1 MGSSNGRSGA
11 VHIVGAGLAGLST
24 AVSLAAAGRQV
35 TIYEAAAQA
44 GGRCRSYEDAR
55 LGCRIDNGNH
65 LLLSGNTATRRYLN
79 ATGADNALIGPAQA
93 CFPFLDLRTGRRWS
107 FRPGAGRIPWWIFD
121 KRRRIPG
128 APAWRY
134 LSVLRLF
141 FAGSERTV
149 RETVGNSGVLFE
161 RLWEPL
167 AVAAL
172 NTSAST
178 GAARLLWPVL
188 RETFA
193 RGEAGCRPL
202 VARDGLSEAF
212 VEPALRMLRG
222 HGTGIRFKKRLQAI
236 EYRKGRACALRFGA
250 ESTPLEDGDSVVLAV
265 PPAAAAALV
274 PGLIVPEQ
282 SNPIVNV
289 HFLLSRRPADL
300 SPELPF
306 LGLIGGTAQWLFVRG
321 RIASVTVSAGSDLVH
336 ESAEVLAERTWRDVA
351 KALALDPQALPR
363 YRVVKEKRA
372 TMPQTPSQVRR
383 RPATA
388 CGYRNLF
395 LAGDWIDTGLPA
407 TIESAIR
414 SGESAASAADSC
426 GYEQFR
432 RVGSIL

>member
-1 MGSSNGRSGA
+1 MGSSSGHSGA
-11 VHIVGAGLAGLST
+11 VHVVGAGLAGLST
-24 AVSLAAAGRQV
+24 AISLAAGGRQI

-79 ATGADNALIGPAQA
+79 ATGAGNALIGPARA
-93 CFPFLDLRTGRRWS
+93 CFPFLDVRTGRRWS
-107 FRPGAGRIPWWIFD
+107 FRPGAGIIPWWIFD
-121 KRRRIPG
+121 KRRRVPD

-134 LSVLRLF
+134 LSALRLF
-141 FAGSERTV
+141 FAGPQSTV
-149 RETVGNSGVLFE
+149 RDTVGNSGVLFE

-172 NTSAST
+172 NTSADT

-222 HGTGIRFKKRLQAI
+222 HGADIRFKNRLQAI
-236 EYRKGRACALRFGA
+236 EYREGRARELRFGA
-250 ESTPLEDGDSVVLAV
+250 ETAALGEGDSVVLAV

-274 PGLIVPEQ
+274 PGLTVPEQ

-289 HFLLSRRPADL
+289 HFLLSRPAGL
-300 SPELPF
+300 APELPF
-306 LGLIGGTAQWLFVRG
+306 IGLIGGTAQWLFVRS

-336 ESAEVLAERTWRDVA
+336 ETAEVLAEKTWRDVA
-351 KALALDPQALPR
+351 TALALDPNVLPG

-372 TMPQTPSQVRR
+372 TIAQTPSQVRR

-414 SGESAASAADSC
+414 SGESAARAVRAGNSLEA
-426 GYEQFR
+426 
-432 RVGSIL
+432 

>member
-11 VHIVGAGLAGLST
+11 VHVVGAGLAGLST
-24 AVSLAAAGRQV
+24 AVSLASGARRV

-65 LLLSGNTATRRYLN
+65 LLLSGNEATRRYLK
-79 ATGADNALIGPAQA
+79 ATGADNALIGPDRA
-93 CFPFLDLRTGRRWS
+93 CFPFMDVRNGRRWS

-121 KRRRIPG
+121 KRRRVPG

-134 LSVLRLF
+134 LSALRF
-141 FAGSERTV
+141 AFAGPESTV

-222 HGTGIRFKKRLQAI
+222 KGAAIRFKKRLQGI
-236 EYRKGRACALRFGA
+236 EYRDGCARELRFGA
-250 ESTPLEDGDSVVLAV
+250 KTATLEEGDSVVLAV
-265 PPAAAAALV
+265 SPAATAALV
-274 PGLIVPEQ
+274 PGLTVPEE

-289 HFLLSRRPADL
+289 HFLLSRPAGL
-300 SPELPF
+300 APELPF
-306 LGLIGGTAQWLFVRG
+306 LGLIGGTAQWLFVRD

-336 ESAEVLAERTWRDVA
+336 ETAEVLAERTWRDVA
-351 KALALDPQALPR
+351 RALALDPKVMPG

-372 TMPQTPSQVRR
+372 TIAQTPSQVRR
-383 RPATA
+383 RPATK

-414 SGESAASAADSC
+414 SGENAARAARATSPL
-426 GYEQFR
+426 EA
-432 RVGSIL
+432 

>member
-1 MGSSNGRSGA
+1 MGSSNDHSGA
-11 VHIVGAGLAGLST
+11 VHVVGAGLAGLST
-24 AVSLAAAGRQV
+24 AVSLAAGGRQV
-35 TIYEAAAQA
+35 TIYEASAQA

-79 ATGADNALIGPAQA
+79 ATGAGDALIGPDRAR
-93 CFPFLDLRTGRRWS
+93 FPFLDVRNGRRWS
-107 FRPGAGRIPWWIFD
+107 FRPGAGKIPWWIFD
-121 KRRRIPG
+121 KRRRVPG

-134 LSVLRLF
+134 LSALRF
-141 FAGSERTV
+141 AFAGPESTV
-149 RETVGNSGVLFE
+149 RQTVGNSGVLFE

-172 NTSAST
+172 NTSANT

-193 RGEAGCRPL
+193 RGEEACRPL
-202 VARDGLSEAF
+202 VARQGLSEAF

-222 HGTGIRFKKRLQAI
+222 NGASVRFKKRLQAI
-236 EYRKGRACALRFGA
+236 EYRESRARALDFGA
-250 ESTPLEDGDSVVLAV
+250 ETTPLEDGDSVVLAL

-274 PGLIVPEQ
+274 PGLTVPEQ

-289 HFLLSRRPADL
+289 HFLLSQPTDL
-300 SPELPF
+300 APELPF
-306 LGLIGGTAQWLFVRG
+306 LGLIGGTAQWLFVRD

-336 ESAEVLAERTWRDVA
+336 ETAEVLAERTWRDVA
-351 KALALDPQALPR
+351 KALAMDPKVLPR

-372 TMPQTPSQVRR
+372 TMAQTPSQVRR

-414 SGESAASAADSC
+414 SGESAARAAC
-426 GYEQFR
+426 E
-432 RVGSIL
+432 GSPIEA

>member
-1 MGSSNGRSGA
+1 MGSSNGRSGV
-11 VHIVGAGLAGLST
+11 VHVVGAGLAGLST
-24 AVSLAAAGRQV
+24 AVSLAAAGRPV

-65 LLLSGNTATRRYLN
+65 LLLSGNMATRRYLK
-79 ATGADNALIGPAQA
+79 ATGAGNALIGPDRA
-93 CFPFLDLRTGRRWS
+93 CFPFMDVRNGRRWS

-121 KRRRIPG
+121 KRRRVPG

-134 LSVLRLF
+134 LSALRLL
-141 FAGSERTV
+141 FAGPESTV

-193 RGEAGCRPL
+193 RGEKACRPL
-202 VARDGLSEAF
+202 VARHGLSEAF
-212 VEPALRMLRG
+212 VDPALRMLRG
-222 HGTGIRFKKRLQAI
+222 NGAGIRFKKRLQAI
-236 EYRKGRACALRFGA
+236 EYREGCARALDFGS
-250 ESTPLEDGDSVVLAV
+250 ETTPLEDGDSVVLAV

-274 PGLIVPEQ
+274 PGLTVPEQ

-289 HFLLSRRPADL
+289 HFLLSRPADL
-300 SPELPF
+300 APELPF

-336 ESAEVLAERTWRDVA
+336 ETAEMLAERTWRDVA
-351 KALALDPQALPR
+351 IALALDPQAMPR

-372 TMPQTPSQVRR
+372 TMAQTPSQVRR

-414 SGESAASAADSC
+414 SGENAARAADSC
-426 GYEQFR
+426 GIF
-432 RVGSIL
+432 

>member
-1 MGSSNGRSGA
+1 MGSSSGHSGA
-11 VHIVGAGLAGLST
+11 VHVVGAGLAGLST
-24 AVSLAAAGRQV
+24 AVSLAAGGRPV

-65 LLLSGNTATRRYLN
+65 LLLSGNKATRRYLN
-79 ATGADNALIGPAQA
+79 ATGARDAMIGPDRA
-93 CFPFLDLRTGRRWS
+93 CFPFLDVRTGRRWS
-107 FRPGAGRIPWWIFD
+107 FRPGAGMVPWWVFD
-121 KRRRIPG
+121 KSRRVPG
-128 APAWRY
+128 VPAWRY
-134 LSVLRLF
+134 LSALRF
-141 FAGSERTV
+141 AFAGPESTV
-149 RETVGNSGVLFE
+149 RQTVGNSGVLFE

-172 NTSAST
+172 NTSANT

-193 RGEAGCRPL
+193 RGEEACRPL

-222 HGTGIRFKKRLQAI
+222 NGADIRFKKRLQAVD
-236 EYRKGRACALRFGA
+236 YRDGRARILDFGA
-250 ESTPLEDGDSVVLAV
+250 EAIPLEDGDSVVLAV
-265 PPAAAAALV
+265 PPVTAAALV
-274 PGLIVPEQ
+274 PGLTVPEQ
-282 SNPIVNV
+282 SSPIVNV
-289 HFLLSRRPADL
+289 HFLLSRPADL
-300 SPELPF
+300 APELPF
-306 LGLIGGTAQWLFVRG
+306 IGLIGGTAQWLFVRD
-321 RIASVTVSAGSDLVH
+321 RIASVTVSAGSDLVQ

-351 KALALDPQALPR
+351 KALARDPHNLPR

-372 TMPQTPSQVRR
+372 TMAQTPSQVRL
-383 RPATA
+383 RPATR

-414 SGESAASAADSC
+414 SGESAARSVCAGGPLKA
-426 GYEQFR
+426 
-432 RVGSIL
+432 

>member
-1 MGSSNGRSGA
+1 MESSSVHSGA
-11 VHIVGAGLAGLST
+11 VHVVGAGLAGLST
-24 AVSLAAAGRQV
+24 AVSLAAEGRQV

-65 LLLSGNTATRRYLN
+65 LLLSGNSATRRYLK
-79 ATGADNALIGPAQA
+79 ATGAGDALIGPARA
-93 CFPFLDLRTGRRWS
+93 RFPFLDVRTGLRWS

-121 KRRRIPG
+121 KRRRVPG

-134 LSVLRLF
+134 LSALRF
-141 FAGSERTV
+141 VFAGPESTV

-172 NTSAST
+172 NTSAGT

-193 RGEAGCRPL
+193 RGEKACRPL
-202 VARDGLSEAF
+202 VARHGLSDAF

-222 HGTGIRFKKRLQAI
+222 NGASIRFKKRLQAI
-236 EYRKGRACALRFGA
+236 EYGNGCARSLDFGS
-250 ESTPLEDGDSVVLAV
+250 ESTPLKDGDSAVLAV
-265 PPAAAAALV
+265 PPVTAATLV
-274 PGLIVPEQ
+274 PGLVAPEE
-282 SNPIVNV
+282 SSPIVNV
-289 HFLLSRRPADL
+289 HFLLPCPADL
-300 SPELPF
+300 APELPF
-306 LGLIGGTAQWLFVRG
+306 LGLIGGTAQWLFVRE
-321 RIASVTVSAGSDLVH
+321 RIASVTISAGSDLVQ
-336 ESAEVLAERTWRDVA
+336 EPAEALAERTWRDVA
-351 KALALDPQALPR
+351 KALAMDTQALPR

-372 TMPQTPSQVRR
+372 TMAQTPSQVRR

-414 SGESAASAADSC
+414 SGESAARAACARSPL
-426 GYEQFR
+426 EA
-432 RVGSIL
+432 

>member
-1 MGSSNGRSGA
+1 MGSSSGRSGA
-11 VHIVGAGLAGLST
+11 VHVVGAGLAGLST
-24 AVSLAAAGRQV
+24 AVSLAAAGRPV

-55 LGCRIDNGNH
+55 LGCQIDNGNH
-65 LLLSGNTATRRYLN
+65 LLLSGNKATRRYLN
-79 ATGADNALIGPAQA
+79 ATGAGNALIGPDRA
-93 CFPFLDLRTGRRWS
+93 CFPFLDVRNGRRWS
-107 FRPGAGRIPWWIFD
+107 FRPGAGKIPWWIFD
-121 KRRRIPG
+121 KRRRVPG

-134 LSVLRLF
+134 LSALRF
-141 FAGSERTV
+141 AFAGPESTV
-149 RETVGNSGVLFE
+149 RQTVGNSGVLFE

-193 RGEAGCRPL
+193 RGEEACRPL
-202 VARDGLSEAF
+202 VARQGLSEAF

-222 HGTGIRFKKRLQAI
+222 NGASIRFKKRLQAI
-236 EYRKGRACALRFGA
+236 EYRDGRARMLGFGTETTALKDR
-250 ESTPLEDGDSVVLAV
+250 DNVVLAV

-274 PGLIVPEQ
+274 PGLTVPEQ

-289 HFLLSRRPADL
+289 HFLLSSPTDIA
-300 SPELPF
+300 PELPF
-306 LGLIGGTAQWLFVRG
+306 IGLIGGTAQWLFVRG

-336 ESAEVLAERTWRDVA
+336 ETAEVLAERTWRDVA
-351 KALALDPQALPR
+351 TALALDPKILPG

-372 TMPQTPSQVRR
+372 TMAQTPSQVRR
-383 RPATA
+383 RPATT

-414 SGESAASAADSC
+414 SGENAARAACARSSL
-426 GYEQFR
+426 EA
-432 RVGSIL
+432 

>member
-1 MGSSNGRSGA
+1 MGSSSGRSGA
-11 VHIVGAGLAGLST
+11 VHVVGAGLAGLST
-24 AVSLAAAGRQV
+24 AVSLAANGRRV
-35 TIYEAAAQA
+35 TIHEAAAQA

-65 LLLSGNTATRRYLN
+65 LLLSGNTATRRYLD
-79 ATGADNALIGPAQA
+79 ATGADNALIGPARA
-93 CFPFLDLRTGRRWS
+93 CFPFLDVRTGRRWS
-107 FRPGAGRIPWWIFD
+107 FRPGAGKIPWWIFD
-121 KRRRIPG
+121 KRRRVPG

-134 LSVLRLF
+134 LSALRLF
-141 FAGSERTV
+141 FAGPESTV

-193 RGEAGCRPL
+193 LGEAGCRPL

-222 HGTGIRFKKRLQAI
+222 NGADIRFKKRLQAI
-236 EYRKGRACALRFGA
+236 EYREGRARALDFGA
-250 ESTPLEDGDSVVLAV
+250 EAMPLDDGDSLVLAV
-265 PPAAAAALV
+265 PPVTAAALV
-274 PGLIVPEQ
+274 PGLTVPEQ

-289 HFLLSRRPADL
+289 HFLLSRPADL
-300 SPELPF
+300 APELPF
-306 LGLIGGTAQWLFVRG
+306 IGLIGGTAQWLFVRD

-336 ESAEVLAERTWRDVA
+336 ESAEVLAERTWSDVA
-351 KALALDPQALPR
+351 KALAQDPHNLPR

-372 TMPQTPSQVRR
+372 TMAQTPSQARR

-388 CGYRNLF
+388 CGYSNLF

-414 SGESAASAADSC
+414 SGESAARAARARSP
-426 GYEQFR
+426 
-432 RVGSIL
+432 LKA

>member
-1 MGSSNGRSGA
+1 MGSSSGRSGA
-11 VHIVGAGLAGLST
+11 VHVVGAGLAGLST
-24 AVSLAAAGRQV
+24 AVSLASGGRPV

-65 LLLSGNTATRRYLN
+65 LLLSGNTATRRYLK
-79 ATGADNALIGPAQA
+79 ATGAGNALIGPAQA
-93 CFPFLDLRTGRRWS
+93 CFPFLDVRTGLRWS
-107 FRPGAGRIPWWIFD
+107 FRPGAGKIPWWIFD
-121 KRRRIPG
+121 KRRRVPD

-134 LSVLRLF
+134 LSALRF
-141 FAGSERTV
+141 AFAGPESTV
-149 RETVGNSGVLFE
+149 RDTVRNSGVLFE

-172 NTSAST
+172 NTSAGT

-193 RGEAGCRPL
+193 RGEADCRPL

-212 VEPALRMLRG
+212 VEPALHMLRG
-222 HGTGIRFKKRLQAI
+222 KGADIRFKMRLQAI
-236 EYRKGRACALRFGA
+236 DYREGLARELRFGA
-250 ESTPLEDGDSVVLAV
+250 ETAALKDGDSVVLAV

-274 PGLIVPEQ
+274 PGLTVPEQ

-289 HFLLSRRPADL
+289 HFLLSRPAGL
-300 SPELPF
+300 APEIPF
-306 LGLIGGTAQWLFVRG
+306 IGLIGGTAQWLFARG

-351 KALALDPQALPR
+351 KALTLDPKAMPR

-372 TMPQTPSQVRR
+372 TMAQTPSQVRR
-383 RPATA
+383 RPATE

-414 SGESAASAADSC
+414 SGESAARAACARSP
-426 GYEQFR
+426 
-432 RVGSIL
+432 VKV